1 MIFFDIKKA
10 FDSVWHNKLLKIFDY
25 YGIRGVANLLLK
37 SYLNDRKRYVLI
49 DNQKSSETIIEY
61 GIPQESIL
69 GPLLFLIYVNDL
81 PSCLETVSRFFA
93 DDTVLLIDS
102 NNTTEFQTLTNAE
115 LANINQWMTANNLV
129 VNANKTIALN
139 ISPNMRNNNDNLSYV
154 LNGETACSSNSA
166 KYLGITIDNQL
177 SFKTHIS
184 NLESKIAR
192 SVGVIAKLSY
202 YLPHNILFTLYYSL
216 VQSHFLYTLPIW
228 ASTHKPYLT
237 KLQRLQN
244 KA

>member
-1 MIFFDIKKA
+1 MRYSRAKFWGRFCKTLGLGKK
-10 FDSVWHNKLLKIFDY
+10 
-25 YGIRGVANLLLK
+25 
-37 SYLNDRKRYVLI
+37 KRL
-49 DNQKSSETIIEY
+49 SSNR
-61 GIPQESIL
+61 
-69 GPLLFLIYVNDL
+69 V
-81 PSCLETVSRFFA
+81 
-93 DDTVLLIDS
+93 
-102 NNTTEFQTLTNAE
+102 
-115 LANINQWMTANNLV
+115 NQWMTANNLV

-139 ISPNMRNNNDNLSYV
+139 ISPNMRNNNNNLSYV

-192 SVGVIAKLSY
+192 SVCVIAKLSY
-202 YLPHNILFTLYYSL
+202 FLPHNILFTLYYSL
-216 VQSHFLYTLPIW
+216 VQSHFLYTLPVW
-228 ASTHKPYLT
+228 ASTRKPYLT